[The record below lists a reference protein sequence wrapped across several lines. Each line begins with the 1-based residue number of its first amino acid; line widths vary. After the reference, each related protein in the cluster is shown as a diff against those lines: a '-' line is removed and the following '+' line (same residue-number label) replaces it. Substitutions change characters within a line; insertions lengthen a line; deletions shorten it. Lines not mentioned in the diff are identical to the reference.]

1 VKLKEREH
9 MKHPKQL
16 DEVGISESYLRKMA
30 KREGVSYKT
39 LVQLSMEEWGR
50 QILETMNRIVA
61 EDIKAMPNV
70 KMSNRQ
76 DEKYLYENYLAVG
89 GNPKFFSQ
97 WAKHNGLTIGR
108 SAAYKEPIK
117 I

>member
-1 VKLKEREH
+1 MKLKEREH

-89 GNPKFFSQ
+89 GFFSQ